1 MSYTSLLI
9 ETCTISRN
17 TPGAAGNY
25 GTPAPAWADYL
36 TDQACRRVTAGGGGS
51 KGGREIYV
59 GAEVVVADY
68 TFFLQDID
76 VTEQDRIIS
85 GGVSYEVLMVDRKQ
99 GDAVTH
105 HKEAHV
111 RTVR

>member
-1 MSYTSLLI
+1 MTYTSLLI

-25 GTPAPAWADYL
+25 GTPAPSWADHL
-36 TDQACRRVTAGGGGS
+36 TDEPCRRVIAGSLGTS
-51 KGGREIYV
+51 GREIHI

-68 TFFLQDID
+68 QFFLEDID

-99 GDAVTH
+99 GELATH
-105 HKEAHV
+105 HKEAFV